1 MMMMMMMTRRRRRRS
16 MMMDMMALHLMM
28 TINMMSDEAWDE
40 HEHDGHDDNERHCQS
55 QFIFIF

>member
-1 MMMMMMMTRRRRRRS
+1 